1 VQAVPAVAV
10 IGTVLKHPN
19 AAAPR
24 TEACGDLHASLGTAE
39 GCVAQKISCRH
50 DSQSFRF
57 VLGEIKKAAASSFV
71 TKMPPLIFGLVFS
84 CCLYKKSPR
93 FYFLGDFGVSIRLVG
108 KTILL

>member
-10 IGTVLKHPN
+10 LGAVPKHPN
-19 AAAPR
+19 AAASW

-39 GCVAQKISCRH
+39 GSVTQKIFCRH

-71 TKMPPLIFGLVFS
+71 TKMPPLIFVVSKCG
-84 CCLYKKSPR
+84 CLLKTAEICVISAI
-93 FYFLGDFGVSIRLVG
+93 LGG
-108 KTILL
+108 